1 MKISRIRILFL
12 FVIALCQSTSA
23 QIPEL
28 DSNKNEFNILFET
41 QQDIPDTATA
51 NQFKSVM
58 SFAAATPGTN
68 LDDDGQII
76 EVVPE
81 PKKTGVYSLKN
92 TLVGGTFYSQQSQY
106 LFGAVIEPPVTD
118 VNDLMFGKVT
128 LSSLSTSASNYDFTS
143 DGEGF
148 TVETVGAVPDPWGP
162 WEYDDGQWVSEGGV
176 ADNVTLSSLSTSAS
190 GTVTAASSAGEVTTV
205 F

>member
-1 MKISRIRILFL
+1 MKISRIRILFI

-23 QIPEL
+23 QVPEL
-28 DSNKNEFNILFET
+28 DSNKNEFNILFEAKQT
-41 QQDIPDTATA
+41 NPDTATA
-51 NQFKSVM
+51 YQFMSVM

-76 EVVPE
+76 EVIPE
-81 PKKTGVYSLKN
+81 PKTAGVYSLKN

-128 LSSLSTSASNYDFTS
+128 LSSLSTSASYYDFTS

-148 TVETVGAVPDPWGP
+148 TVETVGAVPAPWGP
-162 WEYDDGQWVSEGGV
+162 WEYNDGQWVSEGSV
-176 ADNVTLSSLSTSAS
+176 ADNVTLSSLSFNGAS
-190 GTVTAASSAGEVTTV
+190 
-205 F
+205 